1 MDAQLQELLES
12 IKKEGIDT
20 AKQEA
25 DRIVEDARKEAAQIV
40 ADAEAQSKGIVDKAK
55 AEAARQEASAKD
67 AIRQAG
73 RDLILSLESQL
84 GQIFDRIVK
93 ETVSAAYDEKV
104 LQDAIVGIISAFP
117 KAEAQDLQVMLSEGD
132 LARVESSL
140 RGRLG
145 QVIGDGVQIN
155 VGGGIDSGFRL
166 SEKDGQAYY
175 DFSAEGIAEALS
187 AYLNPRL
194 ATLIRGE
201 DKE

>member
-55 AEAARQEASAKD
+55 AEAARLEATAKD
-67 AIRQAG
+67 AIRQSG

-84 GQIFDRIVK
+84 GQIFDRIVR
-93 ETVSAAYDEKV
+93 ETVSASYDEKV
-104 LQDAIVGIISAFP
+104 LQDAIVGIVSAFP
-117 KAEAQDLQVMLSEGD
+117 KAEAEDLQVMLSEED
-132 LARVESSL
+132 LKKVESSL

-145 QVIGDGVQIN
+145 QVIASGVEIN
-155 VGGGIDSGFRL
+155 VSGGMDNGFRL

-187 AYLNPRL
+187 AYVNPRL
-194 ATLIRGE
+194 ASLIRGE
-201 DKE
+201 EKE